1 MKNMLKC
8 AAAMAMGIAMILPG
22 VGTEAAA
29 ASTAATTAA
38 QSPSCVVM
46 KFSDDTRYKGL
57 ESNERF
63 AELVMEKLMDS
74 GRFKLQTQ
82 KPLAKDMEE
91 MLYNER
97 RQEFIDA
104 KRAIESGD
112 LSAVFEG
119 QAFKDEMANT
129 LSTADKGQIV
139 TPALTSRIGKESN
152 AEYLIHGTIVNLG
165 KGSWEDTNFK
175 TGAALAGEVLNQI
188 PGLGAFGGI
197 AGGLLKN
204 ANKTDTGFGVMVDM
218 RVIRAATGEVVW
230 LQRSQVRVKKTKN
243 INVALYNKNSSALN
257 ETDYVKALD
266 KAAQEVVKGMVKDLD
281 EHKLFL

>member
-8 AAAMAMGIAMILPG
+8 AAAMALGAALIFPG
-22 VGTEAAA
+22 TDTEAAA
-29 ASTAATTAA
+29 AAPAATAS

-57 ESNERF
+57 ESDERF
-63 AELVMEKLMDS
+63 AELVMEKLVDS

-82 KPLAKDMEE
+82 KPIGKDMEE

-97 RQEFIDA
+97 RQEFVDA

-139 TPALTSRIGKESN
+139 APAVTSRIGKESN

-165 KGSWEDTNFK
+165 KGTWEDTDFK
-175 TGAALAGEVLNQI
+175 SGTSLAATVLQNI
-188 PGLGAFGGI
+188 PGLGLFGSIG
-197 AGGLLKN
+197 GGLLRN
-204 ANKTDTGFGVMVDM
+204 ANKVDTGFGVIVDM
-218 RVIRAATGEVVW
+218 RVIRAADGEVVW
-230 LQRSQVRVKKTKN
+230 NQRSQVRVKKTKN
-243 INVALYNKNSSALN
+243 LNVPLYSKNSAALN

>member
-8 AAAMAMGIAMILPG
+8 AAAMALGAALIFPG
-22 VGTEAAA
+22 TDTEAAA
-29 ASTAATTAA
+29 AAPAATAS

-57 ESNERF
+57 ESDERF
-63 AELVMEKLMDS
+63 AELVMEKLVDS

-82 KPLAKDMEE
+82 KPIGKDMEE

-97 RQEFIDA
+97 RQEFVDA

-139 TPALTSRIGKESN
+139 APAVTSRIGKESN

-165 KGSWEDTNFK
+165 KGTWEDTDFK
-175 TGAALAGEVLNQI
+175 SGTSLAATVLQNI
-188 PGLGAFGGI
+188 PGLGLFGSIG
-197 AGGLLKN
+197 GGLLRN
-204 ANKTDTGFGVMVDM
+204 ANKVDTSFGVMVDM
-218 RVIRAATGEVVW
+218 RVIRASDGKVVW
-230 LQRSQVRVKKTKN
+230 NQRSQARVKKTKN
-243 INVALYNKNSSALN
+243 FSVGLYNKSNASLN

>member
-8 AAAMAMGIAMILPG
+8 AAAIAMGIAMILPG

-29 ASTAATTAA
+29 ASTAAATAGK
-38 QSPSCVVM
+38 SPSCVVM

-57 ESNERF
+57 ESDERF
-63 AELVMEKLMDS
+63 AELVMEKMLDS
-74 GRFKLQTQ
+74 GRFQLQTQ
-82 KPLAKDMEE
+82 KPIAKDMEE

-97 RQEFIDA
+97 SQEFVDA

-139 TPALTSRIGKESN
+139 APSVTSRIGKESN
-152 AEYLIHGTIVNLG
+152 AEYLVHGTIVNLG
-165 KGSWEDTNFK
+165 KGSWEDVDFK
-175 TGAALAGEVLNQI
+175 TGTTIAAEVLKNI
-188 PGLGAFGGI
+188 PGFGLLGSIG
-197 AGGLLKN
+197 GGLLQN
-204 ANKTDTGFGVMVDM
+204 ARKVDTGFGVMVDM
-218 RVIRAATGEVVW
+218 RIIRAVDGKVVW
-230 LQRSQVRVKKTKN
+230 NQRSQVRVKKTKN
-243 INVALYNKNSSALN
+243 LNVALYTKNSASLN

-266 KAAQEVVKGMVKDLD
+266 KAAQEVVKSMVKDLD